1 MRRLR
6 RRGVGDDAG
15 CWCHCCR
22 GGVFLLPCWN
32 AGSFLIS
39 CAGDRG
45 GVSFMWLPFG
55 GAMSHCLGAGGGDRA
70 GVSGG
75 VRVRD
80 MSSLVRGVGGGDFG
94 GVSVVLLVGCG
105 FCRCGVVGGD
115 FDGAALYCC

>member
-55 GAMSHCLGAGGGDRA
+55 GAMSHCLGAGGGDRT

-80 MSSLVRGVGGGDFG
+80 MSSLVRGVGGELGDVVWLGFASIREAG
-94 GVSVVLLVGCG
+94 GSARRVSE
-105 FCRCGVVGGD
+105 
-115 FDGAALYCC
+115 